1 MSMIQKLKSLLGI
14 KTYPIHKVV
23 ELKGHDKWLALVK
36 EGKYH
41 NWYAI
46 DANNPGK
53 YKWYLTSPDHVQK
66 YCLCDDE
73 LQACELITTNLKK
86 PNGIQNLI
94 KELNNANS

>member
-1 MSMIQKLKSLLGI
+1 MSMIQKLKGLLGI

-36 EGKYH
+36 EGKYN

-53 YKWYLTSPDHVQK
+53 YKWYLSSPDCVEK

-73 LQACELITTNLKK
+73 LQACELIAHQLKAQESIQSLIV
-86 PNGIQNLI
+86 GIRD
-94 KELNNANS
+94 ANS